1 VGSLA
6 LVPVVALLLWPALL
20 LISADAFSLYGVIQ
34 GCPLFAEGPRV
45 ALIVVGLAGA
55 NGFLLG
61 SLAYHAYGLFRITRH
76 VSHMPLI
83 DEGRA
88 TALQGRLPA
97 LKRVPLRL
105 CEQDQPHAFTVG
117 WRRPVIV
124 LSRWVLLN
132 LDGEEI
138 LAAIA
143 HELAHIR
150 HRDNRLMFWV
160 HSLCPGGLGLGML
173 RGQSAHLGALLEARA
188 DRIGA
193 AMMGDRLALASALV
207 KVRRALLS
215 PAPVQVTSLTG
226 EPSVLRRRI
235 RALLDGR
242 DPPREGPW
250 AHGRSRRYWH
260 FAPRYWSSRPM
271 STSAPIT
278 DAVWQRGTCP
288 SRGLPR
294 SLDANEAS
302 HAPPHARAPHRPVPL
317 DRFWGRGGACGTLA
331 VAR

>member
-1 VGSLA
+1 MRLRPVPVGSLV

-20 LISADAFSLYGVIQ
+20 LISADVFSLYGVIQ
-34 GCPLFAEGPRV
+34 GCPLFADGPRV

-55 NGFLLG
+55 NGLLLG
-61 SLAYHAYGLFRITRH
+61 SLAYHAYGLFRIARH
-76 VSHMPLI
+76 VSHLPLI
-83 DEGRA
+83 GEER
-88 TALQGRLPA
+88 TAALRRRLPA
-97 LKRVPLRL
+97 LHRVTLRL

-117 WRRPVIV
+117 WRRPAIV
-124 LSRWVLLN
+124 LSRWVLQN

-215 PAPVQVTSLTG
+215 PAPVQVASLTG

-242 DPPREGPW
+242 DPPREVSLGAW
-250 AHGRSRRYWH
+250 ALAALLALCTALLVEQADEHLCSNHQCSMVERDL
-260 FAPRYWSSRPM
+260 PE
-271 STSAPIT
+271 
-278 DAVWQRGTCP
+278 
-288 SRGLPR
+288 PR
-294 SLDANEAS
+294 SS
-302 HAPPHARAPHRPVPL
+302 HIP
-317 DRFWGRGGACGTLA
+317 
-331 VAR
+331 